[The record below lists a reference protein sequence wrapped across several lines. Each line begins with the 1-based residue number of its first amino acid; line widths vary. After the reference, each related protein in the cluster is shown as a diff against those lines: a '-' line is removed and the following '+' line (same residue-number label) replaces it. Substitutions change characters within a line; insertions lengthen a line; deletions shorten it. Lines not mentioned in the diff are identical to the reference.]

1 MTRSVR
7 THALKWVL
15 LVLISLGILFP
26 LAWMAVSGFKSKTEV
41 LKSPFQFFPEVWRYQ
56 NYLDIIKDHDFAR
69 ALGMT
74 FLGAVI
80 FALLSVAVNSA
91 AAYAFA
97 RLDFPGK
104 RLWWAYC
111 ILPMFV
117 PVMAIMLTSF
127 VVVTKLHMLNTLAVL
142 IIPGVASAAQMFF
155 LRQFYLGVPMAIE
168 DAARLDGCSRW
179 QIYLRVFLP
188 LSAAVFVVVGI
199 TSYMGY
205 WNAYVWPILTVTNPN
220 LQQIM
225 QVIGQFRSN
234 RGNEWGLLMAGS
246 TVAALPT
253 IVLLLFFQ
261 RYIVA
266 GVRISG
272 MK

>member
-1 MTRSVR
+1 M
-7 THALKWVL
+7 
-15 LVLISLGILFP
+15 
-26 LAWMAVSGFKSKTEV
+26 
-41 LKSPFQFFPEVWRYQ
+41 
-56 NYLDIIKDHDFAR
+56 
-69 ALGMT
+69 
-74 FLGAVI
+74 
-80 FALLSVAVNSA
+80 
-91 AAYAFA
+91 
-97 RLDFPGK
+97 
-104 RLWWAYC
+104 
-111 ILPMFV
+111 
-117 PVMAIMLTSF
+117 
-127 VVVTKLHMLNTLAVL
+127 
-142 IIPGVASAAQMFF
+142 
-155 LRQFYLGVPMAIE
+155 
-168 DAARLDGCSRW
+168 
-179 QIYLRVFLP
+179 FLP